1 MVLRETPLTADS
13 ATATPAEDDD
23 ALRKRL
29 LSRIAV
35 AGVAIV
41 GLLGGLAVFD
51 SLNRPQPPAMPPMA
65 AAPAEPAP
73 VQEDKKAT
81 EEEKPVVAEKA
92 EDEKSDGKVEEAV
105 PAQTAAATPVPEKS
119 ETPLGPPV
127 AEKPLMPA
135 KPLTPP
141 ATARQATTKPSQ
153 PASTPARP
161 DAQQEIART
170 VPEGTSSPYSP
181 QARSQAASRT
191 PPSPQQQAANRH
203 APASRPLSQATETA
217 RRFLVQV
224 GVFSNHANAEELMHK
239 LHEAG
244 IPAQIESRVQV
255 GPFASRMEADAARAK
270 LKAMGL
276 DEGLLVR
283 R

>member
-1 MVLRETPLTADS
+1 MTDSADS
-13 ATATPAEDDD
+13 ATVTPAEDDD

-51 SLNRPQPPAMPPMA
+51 SLNRPQAPAMPPMA
-65 AAPAEPAP
+65 AAPVEPEP
-73 VQEDKKAT
+73 EEKKAV
-81 EEEKPVVAEKA
+81 EEEKPVIAEKT
-92 EDEKSDGKVEEAV
+92 EEKPVE
-105 PAQTAAATPVPEKS
+105 PVPEKS
-119 ETPLGPPV
+119 ETPIGPPV
-127 AEKPLMPA
+127 AETPLKPA

-141 ATARQATTKPSQ
+141 ATTRQATARPSQ
-153 PASTPARP
+153 AASTPARP
-161 DAQQEIART
+161 DAQQEIARA
-170 VPEGTSSPYSP
+170 VPEGTAVP
-181 QARSQAASRT
+181 QARSQAAAR
-191 PPSPQQQAANRH
+191 PQQAAPQQAATRH
-203 APASRPLSQATETA
+203 APASRPLLQATETA

-224 GVFSNHANAEELMHK
+224 GVFSSHANAEELTNK

-244 IPAQIESRVQV
+244 IPAHIESRVQV